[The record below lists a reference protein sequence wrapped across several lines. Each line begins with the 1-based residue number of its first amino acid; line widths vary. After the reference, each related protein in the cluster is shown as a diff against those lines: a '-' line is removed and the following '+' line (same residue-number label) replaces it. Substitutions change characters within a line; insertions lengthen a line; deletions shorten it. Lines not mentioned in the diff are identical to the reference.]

1 MPIKGSSRILTY
13 FRPLR
18 QHGVFHPSGVSLQD
32 FYGVAISLVF
42 CFMATYIFQEKGKS
56 MKHYLNEIKQVF
68 ADMRSGENGLS
79 STEANMRF
87 EANGPNK
94 LAEPPKIPLWKK
106 FLLQFSDPMIIVL
119 LVAALVSFITALI
132 KGESLADVFIIL
144 FVVILNAVLGVIQ
157 ESKAEKAID
166 ALKEMTKAKC
176 KVLRNGELRILK
188 SEELVVG
195 DVILLEAG
203 DAVPADARL
212 FEAASLKAEE
222 SALTGESVP
231 TDKFAETIT
240 TDNDDVPLGDRS
252 NMVYTGTT
260 IVYGRGKAVVVATG
274 MDTEMGKIAKAITD
288 ASEEKTPLQMKLA
301 QLSKILTVAVLAIC
315 IIVFAINLF
324 TADQI
329 NGKVFLDTFM
339 VSVSLAVAA
348 IPEGLSAVV
357 TIVLSIGVTKMA
369 SQNAIIRKLTA
380 VETLG
385 CTQIICSDKTGTL
398 TQNKMTVVEH
408 LSGNTDLL
416 CYCNALCNDAEID
429 SNGNVTGE
437 PTEAALQQFAF
448 ENGFDRRTLSS
459 EQPRIAEAPFDSGRK
474 MMSTLHSFGGK
485 VIQYT
490 KGAPDV
496 VLSRCTKYISPIDG
510 KTRDMDDKA
519 RQAFLVH
526 NKAFADK
533 ALRVLAAA
541 FSVHST
547 LPEFQK
553 PEEIE
558 KDLVFIGLSC
568 MIDPVRPEVIDAVNR
583 CKDAGIRPVMITGD
597 HIDTAVA
604 IGKELGIIRNESQ
617 AITGSMLDDISDEQF
632 EKDIRNYSV
641 YARVQPEHKV
651 RIVTTWKKLGY
662 ITAMTGDGVNDAPS
676 IKSADIG
683 IGMGI
688 TGTDVTKGVA
698 DMILGDDN
706 FATIVNAVEEG
717 RRIYA
722 NVRKTIQFLLSSNLS
737 EVLSVFIAS
746 LFGMTI
752 FKPIHILWINLI
764 TDSLPALGLGVEKAE
779 GDVMKLPPRDSKEGI
794 FSDGLWIDV
803 LWQGAAISFLT
814 LISFFIGNA
823 IQDGLGTTMAF
834 VTMSMAE
841 IVHSF
846 NLRSRDK
853 SVFKLTGH
861 NKVLW
866 LTMTASFVLTA
877 LVIFVAPLRKAF
889 SFVDI
894 GFWKY
899 LLALFIGALIL
910 PISEG
915 VKQLKSKFQK

>member
-1 MPIKGSSRILTY
+1 
-13 FRPLR
+13 
-18 QHGVFHPSGVSLQD
+18 
-32 FYGVAISLVF
+32 
-42 CFMATYIFQEKGKS
+42 
-56 MKHYLNEIKQVF
+56 MKHYLEDIKSVF
-68 ADMRSGENGLS
+68 TELKSSENGLS
-79 STEANMRF
+79 SADANKRL
-87 EANGPNK
+87 AQNGANK
-94 LAEPPKIPLWKK
+94 LAEPPKVPLWKK
-106 FLLQFSDPMIIVL
+106 FLMQFADPMIIVL
-119 LVAALVSFITALI
+119 LVAALVSFVTALI
-132 KGESLADVFIIL
+132 EGESLADVFIIL

-166 ALKEMTKAKC
+166 ALKEMTKAKS
-176 KVLRNGELRILK
+176 KVIRDGEVRILT
-188 SEELVVG
+188 SEELVIG

-203 DAVPADARL
+203 DAVPADARII
-212 FEAASLKAEE
+212 EAASLKAEE

-231 TDKFAETIT
+231 SDKQADALVSESG
-240 TDNDDVPLGDRS
+240 DVPLGDRS
-252 NMVYTGTT
+252 NMLYTGTT
-260 IVYGRGKAVVVATG
+260 IVYGRAKAIVVATA

-288 ASEEKTPLQMKLA
+288 ASEEKTPLQMKLG

-315 IIVFAINLF
+315 AVVFAVNLIS
-324 TADQI
+324 ADTVTGGI
-329 NGKVFLDTFM
+329 LLDTFM

-357 TIVLSIGVTKMA
+357 TIVLSIGVSKMA
-369 SQNAIIRKLTA
+369 AQNAIIRKLTA

-408 LSGNTDLL
+408 FGSNLELL
-416 CYCNALCNDAEID
+416 CYCNALCNDATVDID
-429 SNGNVTGE
+429 GNVTGE
-437 PTEAALQQFAF
+437 PTEAALQQFALK
-448 ENGFDRRTLSS
+448 NGIDLRTVIN

-474 MMSTLHSFGGK
+474 MMSTLHSVNGK

-496 VLSRCTKYISPIDG
+496 ILSRCTKYISPVDG
-510 KTRDMDDKA
+510 KTRDMDDQVREA
-519 RQAFLVH
+519 LLAH
-526 NKAFADK
+526 NKAMADK

-541 FSVHST
+541 FTVYPS
-547 LPEFQK
+547 LPDFNS
-553 PEEIE
+553 PEDIE
-558 KDLVFIGLSC
+558 NNLVFIGLSG
-568 MIDPVRPEVIDAVNR
+568 MIDPVRPEVTDAVAR
-583 CKDAGIRPVMITGD
+583 CKGAGIRPVMITGD

-604 IGKELGIIRNESQ
+604 IGKELGIITDSSQ
-617 AITGSMLDDISDEQF
+617 ALTGAQLDKISDEQL
-632 EKDIRNYSV
+632 ETDITKYSV

-651 RIVTTWKKLGY
+651 RIVTAWKKLGY

-717 RRIYA
+717 RRIYS

-746 LFGMTI
+746 LFGLTV

-764 TDSLPALGLGVEKAE
+764 TDSLPALGLGMEHAE
-779 GDVMKLPPRDSKEGI
+779 GDVMKQSPRDSKEGI
-794 FSDGLWIDV
+794 FAGGLGIDV
-803 LWQGAAISFLT
+803 LWQGTAISALT
-814 LISFFIGNA
+814 LISFFIGNKLEA
-823 IQDGLGTTMAF
+823 GFGTTMAF

-853 SVFKLTGH
+853 SVFALKTH

-866 LTMTASFVLTA
+866 LTMAASFVLTA
-877 LVIFVAPLRKAF
+877 MVIFVPFLRSAF
-889 SFVDI
+889 SFMNI
-894 GFWKY
+894 TFWEY
-899 LLALFIGALIL
+899 VLALVIGALIL

-915 VKQLKSKFQK
+915 VKYLKAKKK

>member
-1 MPIKGSSRILTY
+1 
-13 FRPLR
+13 
-18 QHGVFHPSGVSLQD
+18 
-32 FYGVAISLVF
+32 
-42 CFMATYIFQEKGKS
+42 
-56 MKHYLNEIKQVF
+56 MKHYLEKAEAVF
-68 ADMRSGENGLS
+68 RETETTEKGLTSQEAKRRLETNG
-79 STEANMRF
+79 A
-87 EANGPNK
+87 NK
-94 LAEPPKIPLWKK
+94 LQEPPKVPLWKK
-106 FLLQFSDPMIIVL
+106 FLMQFMDPMIIVL
-119 LVAALVSFITALI
+119 LAAAVISFVMALAE
-132 KGESLADVFIIL
+132 GESLADVFIIL

-157 ESKAEKAID
+157 ENKAEKAID

-176 KVLRNGELRILK
+176 KVMRDGQMRILT

-195 DVILLEAG
+195 DIILLEAG

-212 FEAASLKAEE
+212 IEAASVKAEE

-231 TDKFAETIT
+231 SDKHSDVIYSESGE
-240 TDNDDVPLGDRS
+240 VPLGDRS

-260 IVYGRGKAVVVATG
+260 IVYGRAKAVVVATG
-274 MDTEMGKIAKAITD
+274 MDTEMGKIAEAITN
-288 ASEEKTPLQMKLA
+288 ASEEKTPLQVKLA

-315 IIVFAINLF
+315 VVVFAINLF
-324 TADQI
+324 RAESITGGI
-329 NGKVFLDTFM
+329 VLDTFM
-339 VSVSLAVAA
+339 VAVSLAVAA

-357 TIVLSIGVTKMA
+357 TIVLSMGVSKMA
-369 SQNAIIRKLTA
+369 AQNAIIRKLTA

-408 LSGNTDLL
+408 FTGNLDML

-429 SNGNVTGE
+429 GDGNVTGE
-437 PTEAALQQFAF
+437 PTEAALQKFAF
-448 ENGFDRRTLSS
+448 DNGIDRRKVGA
-459 EQPRIAEAPFDSGRK
+459 EQTRIAEAPFDSGRK
-474 MMSTLHSFGGK
+474 MMSTLHFVGENK

-496 VLSRCTKYISPIDG
+496 ILSRCTKYISPVDG
-510 KTRDMDDKA
+510 QTKAMDDNVRSA
-519 RQAFLVH
+519 ILAH
-526 NKAFADK
+526 NKAMADK

-541 FSVHST
+541 FTVYSSVPT
-547 LPEFQK
+547 FNDPA
-553 PEEIE
+553 EIE
-558 KDLVFIGLSC
+558 KELVFIGLSG
-568 MIDPVRPEVIDAVNR
+568 MIDPIRPEVLDAVMTCR
-583 CKDAGIRPVMITGD
+583 KAGVRPVMITGD

-604 IGKELGIIRNESQ
+604 IGKELGIITDASQ
-617 AITGSMLDDISDEQF
+617 AMTGAQLDKISDE
-632 EKDIRNYSV
+632 ELETAITEYSV

-651 RIVTTWKKLGY
+651 RIVNAWKKLGY

-683 IGMGI
+683 VGMGI

-737 EVLSVFIAS
+737 EVLSVFTAS
-746 LFGMTI
+746 LFGLTI

-779 GDVMKLPPRDSKEGI
+779 GDVMAIPPRDSKEGI
-794 FSDGLWIDV
+794 FANGLGIDV
-803 LWQGAAISFLT
+803 LWQGAAISALT
-814 LISFFIGNA
+814 LISFFVGNA
-823 IQDGLGTTMAF
+823 FQEGFGTTMAF

-846 NLRSRDK
+846 NMRSRDK
-853 SVFKLTGH
+853 SVFKLKSH
-861 NKVLW
+861 NKFLW
-866 LTMTASFVLTA
+866 GTMAASFVLTA
-877 LVIFVAPLRKAF
+877 LVIFVPFLRDMF
-889 SFVDI
+889 SFMPI
-894 GFWKY
+894 TFWEY
-899 LLALFIGALIL
+899 VLALVIGALIL

-915 VKQLKSKFQK
+915 VKYLKAHRK